1 MDKVFV
7 DASVFVALSNERD
20 VHHKKALQMIKENLS
35 SAITSDHVFDEVL
48 SVVARKVNRE
58 KAIEIGKHI
67 LQAEIVVARTNEAV
81 FQKAWQLFQKESLSF
96 TDCTSFAIMERLE
109 LDTAFSFD
117 SHFEAM
123 KFRVVPR

>member
-96 TDCTSFAIMERLE
+96 TDCTIIEFMNTAGMKKIATFDKGFENKGLEIMR
-109 LDTAFSFD
+109 
-117 SHFEAM
+117 
-123 KFRVVPR
+123 